1 MKGKMLSE
9 SSDMTKAEIKKL
21 VKDEIEAAL
30 KKIEKD
36 FISEK
41 EARELVKTM
50 LINQYKF
57 LWQKS
62 SFFVNNI

>member
-1 MKGKMLSE
+1 MKGKILSE